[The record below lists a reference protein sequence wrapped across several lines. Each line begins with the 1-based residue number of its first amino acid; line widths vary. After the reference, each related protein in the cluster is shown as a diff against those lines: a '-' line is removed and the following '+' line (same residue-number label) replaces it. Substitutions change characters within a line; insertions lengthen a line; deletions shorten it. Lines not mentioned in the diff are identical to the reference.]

1 MRKIKEYVDLICEEL
16 EGAKVYAEM
25 SIDFK
30 VQGQMEWA
38 NKFKEAANDELK
50 HANYIHELA
59 VGVIAKYREKLTPPQ
74 DMLDKWEKAHAE
86 YIEKAAWIK
95 TMLSM

>member
-1 MRKIKEYVDLICEEL
+1 MRKIKEYVDMIDEEL
-16 EGAKVYAEM
+16 ESAKVYAEM
-25 SIDFK
+25 SIDYK
-30 VQGQMEWA
+30 VQGESEWA

-50 HANYIHELA
+50 HANYMHELA
-59 VGVIAKYREKLTPPQ
+59 VGVIAKYRERMTPPQ
-74 DMLDKWEKAHAE
+74 NMLEKWDKAHAE

>member
-1 MRKIKEYVDLICEEL
+1 MRKIKEYVEMIDEEL

-25 SIDFK
+25 FVDCK
-30 VQGQMEWA
+30 VQGKTEWA

-50 HANYIHELA
+50 HANFVHELA
-59 VGVIAKYREKLTPPQ
+59 VQVITEYRAKVTPPQ
-74 DMLDKWEKAHAE
+74 DMLEKWDKAHAT